1 MQEVRAPVLLGVSMS
16 LKELADFIKDVGFPI
31 FITLYL
37 LFVHDKILRE
47 IRQEVKRLNLKG

>member
-1 MQEVRAPVLLGVSMS
+1 MS

-37 LFVHDKILRE
+37 LLVHDKILRE
-47 IRQEVKRLNLKG
+47 IRQEVKKLNLKR